1 MANQESEK
9 MRELPPIVRNQLSQ
23 LQQAEEQIR
32 TVSMTKQQLGL
43 QLEETN
49 RALKELENVSA
60 GIYRSIGGLMIP
72 AEKDRVANELSEKG
86 ETLEVKIQSLGK
98 QESRLKDRIQN
109 LQQQI
114 QSSLKT
120 MGAG

>member
-1 MANQESEK
+1 MAEQGRK
-9 MRELPPIVRNQLSQ
+9 ELPPIVQNQLGQ

-32 TVSMTKQQLGL
+32 TVSVTKQQLEL
-43 QLEETN
+43 QLNEISK
-49 RALKELENVSA
+49 ALKELENVSE

-72 AEKDRVANELSEKG
+72 VEKDRVTEELSEKK
-86 ETLEVKIQSLGK
+86 ETLDVKIQSLGK
-98 QESRLKDRIQN
+98 QESRLRDRIQN

-114 QSSLKT
+114 QSSLKS

>member
-1 MANQESEK
+1 MAEQRG
-9 MRELPPIVRNQLSQ
+9 RELPPVVQNQLSQ

-32 TVSMTKQQLGL
+32 TVSAAKQQLEL
-43 QLEETN
+43 QMGETD
-49 RALKELENVSA
+49 RALREIENVSK

-72 AEKDRVANELSEKG
+72 AQKDKLVNELSERK
-86 ETLEVKIQSLGK
+86 ESLEIKIQSLGK

-114 QSSLKT
+114 QNSLKSL
-120 MGAG
+120 GAG

>member
-1 MANQESEK
+1 MAMAEQGRK
-9 MRELPPIVRNQLSQ
+9 ELPPIVQNQLGQ

-32 TVSMTKQQLGL
+32 TVSVTKQQLEL
-43 QLEETN
+43 QLNEISK
-49 RALKELENVSA
+49 ALKELENVSE

-72 AEKDRVANELSEKG
+72 VEKDRVTEELSEKK
-86 ETLEVKIQSLGK
+86 ETLDVKIQSLGK
-98 QESRLKDRIQN
+98 QESRLRDRIQN

-114 QSSLKT
+114 QSSLKS